1 MSLGCPPCKA
11 LVFGS
16 GGAAKAVSK
25 VLKDKGF
32 EALILSRSNA
42 GASYESLSEA
52 TATDCKLWVNCTPV
66 GTAGID
72 PIFYLYLMQY

>member
-32 EALILSRSNA
+32 EARILSRSNA
-42 GASYESLSEA
+42 GASYERLSEA
-52 TATDCKLWVNCTPV
+52 TATDCKLWVNCTLWALREL
-66 GTAGID
+66 T